1 MQAWQVKTRFT
12 WPGSRLTLILRMVC
26 GFGVPPT
33 ACALRL
39 RTRCESRR
47 KSLPNRTNR
56 VVLWFALLAA
66 PLAIEGCG
74 YHVAGHAS
82 QLPSEWTDIAIPAFK
97 NDTTTYR
104 IEQRMTQAVIR
115 EFITRTKYRVV
126 QDPRSADAVLHG
138 EVLSIETDPV
148 LFQATTGEVT
158 TMLVTV
164 HTKVELI
171 DNKTEKPIYK
181 NDDMV
186 FRDEYQISTDV
197 KSFFQEEDPALDRMS
212 RDLASHLVSNVLE
225 NF

>member
-1 MQAWQVKTRFT
+1 MEGAGR
-12 WPGSRLTLILRMVC
+12 
-26 GFGVPPT
+26 
-33 ACALRL
+33 ALA
-39 RTRCESRR
+39 
-47 KSLPNRTNR
+47 
-56 VVLWFALLAA
+56 LWLAVLAA
-66 PLAIEGCG
+66 PLAAVGCG

-82 QLPSEWTDIAIPAFK
+82 SLPSEWTDIAIPAFK

-104 IEQRMTQAVIR
+104 IEQRMTEAVIR

-126 QDPRSADAVLHG
+126 QDPKSADGVLHG

-158 TMLVTV
+158 TMLVIV

-171 DNKTEKPIYK
+171 DNKTEKVVYK

-186 FRDEYQISTDV
+186 FRDEYQIATDV

-212 RDLASHLVSNVLE
+212 RDLASHLVANVLE

>member
-1 MQAWQVKTRFT
+1 M
-12 WPGSRLTLILRMVC
+12 
-26 GFGVPPT
+26 
-33 ACALRL
+33 
-39 RTRCESRR
+39 
-47 KSLPNRTNR
+47 
-56 VVLWFALLAA
+56 AA
-66 PLAIEGCG
+66 AGCG
-74 YHVAGHAS
+74 YHVAGHAP

-104 IEQRMTQAVIR
+104 IEQRMTEAVIR

-126 QDPRSADAVLHG
+126 QDPASADAVLHG
-138 EVLSIETDPV
+138 EVVSIEADPM

-158 TMLVTV
+158 MMLVTI

-171 DNKTEKPIYK
+171 DNKTDKPVYK

-197 KSFFQEEDPALDRMS
+197 KSFFQEEDPAVERMS
-212 RDLASHLVSNVLE
+212 RDLASHLVSDVLE

>member
-1 MQAWQVKTRFT
+1 LRSRQAINRGARVAR
-12 WPGSRLTLILRMVC
+12 R
-26 GFGVPPT
+26 
-33 ACALRL
+33 AL
-39 RTRCESRR
+39 
-47 KSLPNRTNR
+47 SL
-56 VVLWFALLAA
+56 ALLLA
-66 PLAIEGCG
+66 PLAVTGCG
-74 YHVAGHAS
+74 YHLAGHAS
-82 QLPSEWTDIAIPAFK
+82 TLPAEWTDIAIPAFK

-126 QDPRSADAVLHG
+126 QDPSSADAVLHG
-138 EVLSIETDPV
+138 EVVSIETDPV

-164 HTKVELI
+164 HVKVDLT
-171 DNKTEKPIYK
+171 DSKTDKVVYK

-197 KSFFQEEDPALDRMS
+197 KSFFQEEDPAVDRMS
-212 RDLASHLVSNVLE
+212 HDLASHLVSNVLE